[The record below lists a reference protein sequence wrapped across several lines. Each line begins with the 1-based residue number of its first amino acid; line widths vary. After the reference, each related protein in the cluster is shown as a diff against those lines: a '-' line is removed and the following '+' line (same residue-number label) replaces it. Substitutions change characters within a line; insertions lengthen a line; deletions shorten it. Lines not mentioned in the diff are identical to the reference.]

1 MRSLLTLLAAGLLSV
16 VLTRAFLAYMQ
27 GRQIVAEENHRS
39 MHKGRIPVGA
49 GWPLLVSAL
58 IAALALWPFAGVH
71 SVLLPAIAALA
82 IVSWADDVNALAPS
96 VRFLVH
102 IAAAVAAVY
111 ALPSDALIF
120 SGLLPFAL
128 DRLVAGVALVW
139 FVNLTNFMDGIDGIT
154 GIEAITVAGGYG
166 LVRLALG
173 PAGDDALI
181 GLAIAITGA
190 ALGFLVWNWHPA
202 RIFMGD
208 VGAVP
213 LGFIMGWLM
222 LDLAVRGHLAAALIL
237 PSTISPTPPSPL
249 SGVCSTAKNRGRP
262 TAATSTSARAGCS
275 APILRSYRG
284 LPPATSCWCWRR
296 CSRCATRCKA
306 SRSPLPRSA
315 SCLDI
320 SNSSPAAARRPRP
333 SRRRFAAYCFIGGIK
348 YSTSVRGLP
357 VSPHKLGVCVISRT

>member
-237 PSTISPTPPSPL
+237 PLYYLADATITLVWRVLDGEKPWEAHRRHFYQRSGRVLGSHSAVVSRIAACNVVLVLAALL
-249 SGVCSTAKNRGRP
+249 SLRNEMQGIALAVAAVGVLLGHLEL
-262 TAATSTSARAGCS
+262 
-275 APILRSYRG
+275 I
-284 LPPATSCWCWRR
+284 
-296 CSRCATRCKA
+296 
-306 SRSPLPRSA
+306 
-315 SCLDI
+315 
-320 SNSSPAAARRPRP
+320 ARRGATPQ
-333 SRRRFAAYCFIGGIK
+333 AKQA
-348 YSTSVRGLP
+348 
-357 VSPHKLGVCVISRT
+357 